1 MRFDQMTHAVYPSY
15 DYRKYIVPA
24 RIVDP
29 EVQENRLAIRI
40 AKHEYFKTRFGL
52 TVFKYYLKD
61 IHQLYP
67 SNDPIEAI
75 TRADLDT
82 IAKDHLLNQYRN
94 LTRKADK
101 AYLHQLELLETL
113 DTASRTPSPVE
124 RSPSPVERSLTPV
137 DTSP

>member
-1 MRFDQMTHAVYPSY
+1 MRFDEMTHAVYPSY
-15 DYRKYIVPA
+15 DYRKYVIPA

-40 AKHEYFKTRFGL
+40 AKHEYFKTRYAM
-52 TVFKYYLKD
+52 TVFMNNLND

-67 SNDPIEAI
+67 SKDPVEAI

-82 IAKDHLLNQYRN
+82 IAKDHLLNQHRT
-94 LTRKADK
+94 LTSRADK